1 MRGDS
6 YSAFER
12 KIIGPFRMYL
22 AKVTEPLV
30 RALNALGVPPNAVS
44 FSQIPIGLVFVILI
58 QDHPRWAFT
67 VFLLTLFL
75 DGIDGALARA
85 SGKASSFGALF
96 DQLCDHT
103 RETLVI
109 AGLAAVGALSPFSGV
124 LYAFTY
130 VAFNFSIYIANYFER
145 PVPLAI
151 KSYLI
156 VYPAMFLYL
165 WFGTNWLEPAVD
177 LSIALM
183 WAVMIQAFIGLRQ
196 VMR

>member
-1 MRGDS
+1 MKSDS

-12 KIIGPFRMYL
+12 KIIGPFR
-22 AKVTEPLV
+22 AQFARVTAPLV
-30 RALNALGVPPNAVS
+30 SVLKKLGVPPNAVS
-44 FSQIPIGLVFVILI
+44 VSQILGGVVFILLV
-58 QDHPRWAFT
+58 QEYPRWAFAL
-67 VFLLTLFL
+67 FILTLFV

-85 SGKASSFGALF
+85 SGKASSFGALV

-103 RETLVI
+103 RETLAI
-109 AGLAAVGALSPFSGV
+109 AGLAAVGALSPLLGV

-130 VAFNFSIYIANYFER
+130 VAFNLSLYIANYFER
-145 PVPLAI
+145 SVPLAI

-165 WFGTNWLEPAVD
+165 WFGINWLDPAVS
-177 LSIALM
+177 LCITLM
-183 WAVMIQAFIGLRQ
+183 WAVIIQALLRLRD

>member
-12 KIIGPFRMYL
+12 KIIGPFRAWL
-22 AKVTEPLV
+22 AKITGPLV

-44 FSQIPIGLVFVILI
+44 FSQIPGGLAFVMLVK
-58 QDHPRWAFT
+58 DHPRWAFII
-67 VFLLTLFL
+67 FLSTLL
-75 DGIDGALARA
+75 MDGIDGALARA

-103 RETLVI
+103 RETLAI
-109 AGLAAVGALSPFSGV
+109 AGLAAAGALSPFSGV

-130 VAFNFSIYIANYFER
+130 VAFNFSLYIANYFER

-165 WFGTNWLEPAVD
+165 WFGINWLDLAVD
-177 LSIALM
+177 LCIAVM
-183 WAVMIQAFIGLRQ
+183 WAVIIQALLRLRQ
-196 VMR
+196 VMK